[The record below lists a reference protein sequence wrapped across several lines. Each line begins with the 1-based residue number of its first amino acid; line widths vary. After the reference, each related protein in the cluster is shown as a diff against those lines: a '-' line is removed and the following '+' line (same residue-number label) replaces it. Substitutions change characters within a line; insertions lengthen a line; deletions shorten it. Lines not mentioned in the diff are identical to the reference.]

1 MKKPCCSRNRLPAF
15 LNWLNG
21 FMDSWPIL
29 VCRFWRLLIISNYAE
44 GGCCSKRGGPHGS
57 SGRNFFQNKLK
68 GKIFLVRTITIFD
81 GKDFQR
87 NLSLQSIHWEFKSFQ
102 LAKEW
107 LSLSLDNLWLNIR
120 FVVLFT
126 SHRLPCHWRHHE
138 EWKSRAWDEHS
149 ANCLSIWR
157 KSKKPTGRIYLD
169 IMQTI
174 SNDPMTS
181 NINPVYWT
189 MIY

>member
-107 LSLSLDNLWLNIR
+107 LSLSLSR
-120 FVVLFT
+120 QFMAEYPFCCFVHIT
-126 SHRLPCHWRHHE
+126 STTLPLATSWGV
-138 EWKSRAWDEHS
+138 
-149 ANCLSIWR
+149 
-157 KSKKPTGRIYLD
+157 KKPGLRWTQRKL
-169 IMQTI
+169 
-174 SNDPMTS
+174 P
-181 NINPVYWT
+181 INLAQ
-189 MIY
+189 I